1 MYVVPPPNRADPL
14 SGSTN
19 GSDELMVYQTWK
31 GSNVGFFLFLFLS
44 LLSSIKL
51 FHVVCFILSRFMPAL
66 LCDSGAI
73 VVRFSQFE
81 QFSLLVLVY

>member
-31 GSNVGFFLFLFLS
+31 GSNVGFTLS
-44 LLSSIKL
+44 LS
-51 FHVVCFILSRFMPAL
+51 H
-66 LCDSGAI
+66 
-73 VVRFSQFE
+73 
-81 QFSLLVLVY
+81 SLVF